1 MVLDSD
7 RPQTG
12 HEEVANAAS
21 HALGL
26 LLALGSVPVVLDFA
40 ARHGGSTGKLFGVGV
55 FSATMILL
63 YFTSALYH
71 ALPQGRAKRWCQACD
86 HAAIF
91 LFIAGSYTP
100 FLLGVMP
107 PVWGRPLLG
116 VVWTLALVGVLLKL
130 MTRRLENILLSTA
143 FYVAMGWLVLV
154 AIGPLVRSI
163 SGAGLA
169 WLLAGA
175 AAYMAGLVFFLFDS
189 RVRFGHFVWHLFVL
203 AGSSC
208 HFFAALW
215 HSH

>member
-1 MVLDSD
+1 MVLGYD
-7 RPQTG
+7 RPQSG
-12 HEEVANAAS
+12 REEMANAAS

-26 LLALGSVPVVLDFA
+26 LLAIGSVPVVLDFA
-40 ARHGGSTGKLFGVGV
+40 SHHGGNGGKLFGIAV

-100 FLLGVMP
+100 FLLRVMP

-116 VVWTLALVGVLLKL
+116 VVWTLALLGVMLKL
-130 MTRRLENILLSTA
+130 MTRRLDNLLLSTA
-143 FYVAMGWLVLV
+143 LYVAMGWLVLV

-175 AAYMAGLVFFLFDS
+175 AAYMAGLVFFVFDA
-189 RVRFGHFVWHLFVL
+189 RLRFGHFVWHLFVL
-203 AGSSC
+203 AGSAC
-208 HFFAALW
+208 HFCAALW
-215 HSH
+215 HAQ